1 MEGLIMGEY
10 GYTASDVTLG
20 NLDKLSRESSKT
32 GELRFFEISDVAVSA
47 ANACISLMES
57 GLGIYDVLSFISDG
71 ITLGSYPISDTPL
84 AESAAHLR
92 SSVRMMQ
99 GLDRAAFADL
109 FAERMRNHGRAVS
122 EWDFLPTRMPEET
135 FTYVKNRFSDE
146 AYDVLSAGFADPRVK
161 YSDSFKECA
170 RALEDGTASYCLV
183 PLEEKGGA
191 RLAGIAELIYRHDFK
206 INAVTPV
213 FGFEG
218 DADLKY
224 ALISKH
230 FKAEV
235 REPGDDRYL
244 ELRVSASA
252 GAELSE
258 LLSVASYFGMSVY
271 RINTVSIPF
280 EGDSTAFFSLVLR
293 EGASGLVSLLT
304 YISLF
309 ATEFVPVGLY
319 KNLE

>member
-1 MEGLIMGEY
+1 MDKEY
-10 GYTASDVTLG
+10 GYSASDVTLG
-20 NLDKLSRESSKT
+20 NLDRLSRESST
-32 GELRFFEISDVAVSA
+32 IGELRFLEIGDIAASA
-47 ANACISLMES
+47 AAACLSLMEA
-57 GLGIYDVLSFISDG
+57 GLGIYDALSFISEGVSFGD
-71 ITLGSYPISDTPL
+71 YPIADTPVS
-84 AESAAHLR
+84 ESVTHLR
-92 SSVRMMQ
+92 AAVGGMQ

-109 FAERMRNHGRAVS
+109 LASRMNKLGHSLS
-122 EWDFLPTRMPEET
+122 EWDFLPTRSPSAT

-146 AYDVLSAGFADPRVK
+146 AYDVLSADFDDPRVK
-161 YSDSFKECA
+161 YSDSFKDCA
-170 RALEDGTASYCLV
+170 RALEEGTASYCLV

-191 RLAGIAELIYRHDFK
+191 RLAGIAELICRYDFK

-213 FGFEG
+213 FGFDG

-235 REPGDDRYL
+235 REAGDDRYL
-244 ELRVSASA
+244 ELRVASTA
-252 GAELSE
+252 VAALSE

-280 EGDSTAFFSLVLR
+280 EGESTAFFSLVLR
-293 EGASGLVSLLT
+293 EGATGLVSLLT
-304 YISLF
+304 YIALF